1 MDERES
7 GLATARAETVVAG
20 SAAAAVVVLASV
32 ELSPVR
38 ATAPLLVYVGYRF
51 GGRRAV
57 DSPLPW
63 AGLAFLVGLV
73 VAVV

>member
-20 SAAAAVVVLASV
+20 SAAAVVVLAFA
-32 ELSPVR
+32 EPPPFR
-38 ATAPLLVYVGYRF
+38 ATASPLVYVGYRP

-57 DSPLPW
+57 DSPLSW
-63 AGLAFLVGLV
+63 AGTALLVGLV

>member
-1 MDERES
+1 VDERES

-20 SAAAAVVVLASV
+20 SAAAVVVLAFA
-32 ELSPVR
+32 ELPPVR
-38 ATAPLLVYVGYRF
+38 ATASLLVYVGYRP

-57 DSPLPW
+57 DSPLSW
-63 AGLAFLVGLV
+63 AGIALLVGLV